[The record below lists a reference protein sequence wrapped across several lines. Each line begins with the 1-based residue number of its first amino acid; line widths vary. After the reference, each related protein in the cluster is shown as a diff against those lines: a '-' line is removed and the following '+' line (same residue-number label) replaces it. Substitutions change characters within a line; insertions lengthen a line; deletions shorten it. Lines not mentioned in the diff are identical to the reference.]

1 MKCWRR
7 EMGEPHHWN
16 TPPSSITPVG
26 SWTVPNLTVRWI
38 AENPSSSPLVRA
50 TLSRAGTK
58 RSP

>member
-1 MKCWRR
+1 
-7 EMGEPHHWN
+7 MGEPHHWN